1 MPLLRRAL
9 PSMYHRRLA
18 LLSLAF
24 LAPLVVVF
32 TRVGYLTTAGAAELS
47 ERAERALL
55 RQQWTPTVRGRI
67 LDRKG
72 RVLAQ
77 DRPAFEIRVDYAAIS
92 GEWAYT
98 QAHREASAKNR
109 AAWSTLD
116 PGEREGLIARERPV
130 FDAELEQVWSLLA
143 QITGVDRDEIER
155 RRNSVMGDVQRI
167 AASVSAGAKARRER
181 EIFER
186 TGRVV
191 SVPLAEVARP
201 IAEQR
206 RAHTLFT
213 NVSDSVA
220 LEVRRVA
227 DDLPGVR
234 VIDAGSR
241 EYPLETVTVDVALGT
256 LPLPLREEGTRS
268 IEARGVDTHILGW
281 MRREVYAEDTA
292 KRPKKNPE
300 TGETDPGFYDP
311 ENDRIGHTGIE
322 ASHERRLR
330 GLRGMRVRHLD
341 TGEVEQS
348 DPEAGEDV
356 RLTIDAA
363 LQARVLAAMSP
374 ELGLTVAQEWHENE
388 DVPLGASLNGA
399 AVVLDIP
406 TGEILAM
413 VSTPTFTRDDL
424 RNHPEQVFNN
434 RIDSPWVN
442 RAIDAIYPPGSIV
455 KALMFVDAIKQGE
468 HSMGKHIECT
478 GHFLPGRPTLY
489 RCWIYK
495 SHQMTHQ
502 QTIGHALSGEEA
514 LAVSCNIYFYTLGR
528 ALGPDGVTEV
538 YRDFGVGESWGL
550 GIGNEQ
556 AGVIGV
562 MTSNAALTQSDA
574 ILMGI
579 GQGPVAWT
587 PLHAADALATLAR
600 GGLRMKPRIDAD
612 DPVDARDLRLDPSA
626 VQEAMKGL
634 WRSTNDMTIGTG
646 ARLTFDS
653 RRDPIFNA
661 PGVDVWGKTGTADAP
676 ALLVDLDGDGPG
688 EPVVVRDGDHSWFV
702 VLAGPKGGR
711 PKYAIAVMMEYG
723 GSGGRVS
730 GPITNQIVHA
740 LVAEGYLPS
749 ESATRGGR

>member
-1 MPLLRRAL
+1 
-9 PSMYHRRLA
+9 MYHRRLA

-24 LAPLVVVF
+24 LVPLVVVF

-47 ERAERALL
+47 KRAERALL

-77 DRPAFEIRVDYAAIS
+77 DRPAFEVRVEYEAIS
-92 GEWAYT
+92 GEWAED
-98 QAHREASAKNR
+98 QAYREASLKHR
-109 AAWSTLD
+109 DVWSTLD
-116 PGEREGLIARERPV
+116 GDERAALMEKVRPV
-130 FDAELEQVWSLLA
+130 YDAELEQMWSLLA
-143 QITGVDRDEIER
+143 QITGVDREEVER
-155 RRNSVMGDVQRI
+155 RRRGVERDVERM
-167 AASVSAGAKARRER
+167 AASVWANAKSRREK
-181 EIFER
+181 EILER
-186 TGRVV
+186 TGKVV
-191 SVPLAEVARP
+191 DVPLAQVARP

-206 RAHTLFT
+206 KAHALFT
-213 NVSDSVA
+213 NVPDSLA
-220 LEVRRVA
+220 LEVRRMT
-227 DDLPGVR
+227 DSLPGVS

-241 EYPLETVTVDVALGT
+241 EYPLETVSVDIALDT
-256 LPLPLREEGTRS
+256 LPLPLREEGART
-268 IEARGVDTHILGW
+268 IQARGVDTHIVGR
-281 MRREVYAEDTA
+281 MRREVFAEDTA
-292 KRPKKNPE
+292 KRPRIDPE
-300 TGETDPGFYDP
+300 TGEIDPGFYNS

-322 ASHERRLR
+322 ASHERQLR
-330 GLRGMRVRHLD
+330 GLRGKRVRHLD

-399 AVVLDIP
+399 AVVIDIP

-413 VSTPTFTRDDL
+413 VSTPTFTREDL
-424 RNHPEQVFNN
+424 RDHPEQVFNN

-442 RAIDAIYPPGSIV
+442 RAIEAIYPPGSIV
-455 KALMFVDAIKQGE
+455 KALMFVDAIKQGK
-468 HSMGKHIECT
+468 HSMGRHIECT
-478 GHFLPGRPTLY
+478 GHLLEGRPTLY
-489 RCWIYK
+489 RCWIFKRYPG
-495 SHQMTHQ
+495 MTHQ
-502 QTIGHALSGEEA
+502 QTLGHALSGQEA

-528 ALGPDGVTEV
+528 SLGPDGVTEV

-550 GIGNEQ
+550 GIGEEHP
-556 AGVIGV
+556 GVIGV
-562 MTSNAALTQSDA
+562 MTSDAPLTQSDA

-587 PLHAADALATLAR
+587 PLHAADAIATLAR

-612 DPVDARDLRLDPSA
+612 APVDARDLRLDASA
-626 VQEAMKGL
+626 VEEAMTGL
-634 WRSTNDMTIGTG
+634 WRSTNDMVNGTG
-646 ARLTFDS
+646 ARLTFDGQK
-653 RRDPIFNA
+653 DPVFNA

-676 ALLVDLDGDGPG
+676 ALLVDLDGEGPNG
-688 EPVVVRDGDHSWFV
+688 PVVVRDGDHSWFV

-711 PKYAIAVMMEYG
+711 PRYAIAVMMEYG
-723 GSGGRVS
+723 GSGGKVS